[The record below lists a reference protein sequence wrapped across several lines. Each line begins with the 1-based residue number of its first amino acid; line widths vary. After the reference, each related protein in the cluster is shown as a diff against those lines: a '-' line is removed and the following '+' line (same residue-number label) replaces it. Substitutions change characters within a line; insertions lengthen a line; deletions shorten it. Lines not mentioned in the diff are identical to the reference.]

1 MLELYLNHQINYLK
15 VRRYKKFRLLIRS
28 NYLIVNK
35 DSLKTLILKEMYN
48 SKIKVI
54 IINFLLLKLLKTH
67 SLNNMKVDNYH
78 KMKVKNKHLNIFQI

>member
-35 DSLKTLILKEMYN
+35 DSQKTLMLKEMYN